1 MRRVS
6 RSDIRVTGQ
15 WLRSN
20 RTGAV
25 LVIAVLLSAGV
36 ASVLGMLRWQAEEAR
51 WSFALLCWVASAV
64 AAWIAL
70 PRRD

>member
-36 ASVLGMLRWQAEEAR
+36 ASVLGMLRWQSEEAR